1 MTSAFQSILSII
13 VDIFEFVYIVLLVIF
28 APIIISIG
36 INYIVALIKGKRR
49 IDFTGEVTRFTP
61 RSPNIFKTLL
71 WDFPKRFV
79 EDLFNKDPNNLD
91 LYGVHL
97 WCGKQGSGK
106 SVGVVEWLMWLK
118 KRYPYVKI
126 RSNIDL
132 TFQDGKIE
140 SWKDLIFCDNGKKG
154 QIDFLDEIQNWFS
167 SNESKNF
174 PPEMLQEISQQRKQ
188 TKIIVGTTQSFQR
201 ASKPIREQV
210 NFCHFPFTV
219 GGCLTFVR
227 MYEVDVDGDGKI
239 SKKFLRKLYWF
250 VHTDE
255 LRNSYDTYHKVERL
269 SVVGFQPR
277 SEQLSSDTGHKTE
290 ISFKKPSK

>member
-13 VDIFEFVYIVLLVIF
+13 IDIFEFVYVVLLIIF

-49 IDFTGEVTRFTP
+49 IRFTGEVP
-61 RSPNIFKTLL
+61 RRSNIFKVLL
-71 WDFPKRFV
+71 WEFPRRFV
-79 EDLFNKDPNNLD
+79 KDLFNKNPNNLD
-91 LYGVHL
+91 LYGVHI
-97 WCGKQGSGK
+97 WCGEQGSGK
-106 SVGVVEWLMWLK
+106 SVGVVEWLQYLK
-118 KRYPYVKI
+118 KRYPDVKI

-132 TFQDGKIE
+132 TFQDGKIT
-140 SWKDLIFCDNGKKG
+140 SWKDLILCNNGKSG
-154 QIDFLDEIQNWFS
+154 QIEFLDEIQNWFS

-174 PPEMLQEISQQRKQ
+174 PVEMLQEITQQRKQ
-188 TKIIVGTTQSFQR
+188 RKIIVGTVQAFQR
-201 ASKPIREQV
+201 TAKPIREQTTLLYY
-210 NFCHFPFTV
+210 PFTV

-227 MYEVDVDGDGKI
+227 VYKPKLDYDGAV
-239 SKKFLRKLYWF
+239 SKLSLRKLYWF

-277 SEQLSSDTGHKTE
+277 SEQLSSDTVHKTE